1 LLDSRGIFFFAM
13 FPGYDYDDDV
23 LRSISLPADFD
34 PASMSSGMPLI
45 GDFYSQDVDVC
56 RGLAMG
62 HCDFMTGE
70 ESMSEFGLP
79 GFDCD
84 SRPDKQAH
92 FSYGD
97 VPPALPVDPD
107 FRLEGTTVVIENS
120 SPERIGMGLLNLLK
134 QEAAA
139 TITKVSRIKF
149 SVKAYVHV
157 DGLSCD
163 VKVRVYRQEVGFAV
177 EFQRRSGD
185 VLAFRRLFS
194 LAKEHLNFYS
204 ASPEQDA
211 FIDVH
216 RPTVM
221 QAPVAGQERSS
232 KEELSITPLLEMAR
246 CTSALP
252 LQAEVA
258 EALAACA
265 SDANLSWQLST
276 PDAFEVR
283 EKLAGIDHVSVAHP
297 MRRLSAALA
306 HVAQSNVPRFV
317 EGADHCI
324 FPAAGAPPPPPLMR
338 L

>member
-1 LLDSRGIFFFAM
+1 
-13 FPGYDYDDDV
+13 
-23 LRSISLPADFD
+23 
-34 PASMSSGMPLI
+34 
-45 GDFYSQDVDVC
+45 
-56 RGLAMG
+56 MG
-62 HCDFMTGE
+62 PCDFMAGE
-70 ESMSEFGLP
+70 ASTSKVGFGFP

-92 FSYGD
+92 FSCGD
-97 VPPALPVDPD
+97 VPPAFPIDPD
-107 FRLEGTTVVIENS
+107 FRLEGTTVYIENS
-120 SPERIGMGLLNLLK
+120 SPEQIGVGLLNLLK

-232 KEELSITPLLEMAR
+232 KEELSITPLLDMAR

-258 EALAACA
+258 EALADYA

-276 PDAFEVR
+276 QDAFEVR
-283 EKLAGIDHVSVAHP
+283 EKLLGIDHVSVAHP

-306 HVAQSNVPRFV
+306 HVAQSNVPCFV
-317 EGADHCI
+317 EVADKGI

>member
-1 LLDSRGIFFFAM
+1 
-13 FPGYDYDDDV
+13 
-23 LRSISLPADFD
+23 
-34 PASMSSGMPLI
+34 MSK
-45 GDFYSQDVDVC
+45 
-56 RGLAMG
+56 
-62 HCDFMTGE
+62 
-70 ESMSEFGLP
+70 FGLSGFGS

-84 SRPDKQAH
+84 SRPDKPAQ
-92 FSYGD
+92 FCFGD

-107 FRLEGTTVVIENS
+107 FRLEGTTVVVENS
-120 SPERIGMGLLNLLK
+120 PPEQIGNGLLNLLK
-134 QEAAA
+134 QEAEAE
-139 TITKVSRIKF
+139 ITKVSRIKF
-149 SVKAYVHV
+149 TVKAYVHV

-163 VKVRVYRQEVGFAV
+163 VKVRVYRQEFGFAV
-177 EFQRRSGD
+177 EFQRRSGE
-185 VLAFRRLFS
+185 VLAFRSLFRLAS
-194 LAKEHLNFYS
+194 EHLNFYARA

-211 FIDVH
+211 FIDAH

-221 QAPVAGQERSS
+221 QVPVVGQVAAS
-232 KEELSITPLLEMAR
+232 KEELSIAPLLEMAR

-258 EALAACA
+258 EALANYA

-283 EKLAGIDHVSVAHP
+283 EKLLGIDHVSVAHP

-306 HVAQSNVPRFV
+306 HVAQSNVPCFV